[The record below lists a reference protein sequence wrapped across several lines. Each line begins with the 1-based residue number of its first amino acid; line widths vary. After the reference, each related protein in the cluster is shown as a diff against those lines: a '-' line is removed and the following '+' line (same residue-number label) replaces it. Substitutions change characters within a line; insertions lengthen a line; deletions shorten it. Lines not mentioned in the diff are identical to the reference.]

1 MQCYTFAFQAR
12 TCVRYIRAII
22 QHGCWFVQLLQIGVI
37 IPRGFGSSHV
47 TLTHLDSSNIQE
59 KKRKLNSTF
68 VYIRNACVS
77 LQRAVNMRECVRTLQ
92 TTPKEVPHIARV
104 M

>member
-1 MQCYTFAFQAR
+1 MQCYTFAFQAL

-22 QHGCWFVQLLQIGVI
+22 QHGRWFVQLLQIGVI

-47 TLTHLDSSNIQE
+47 TLTHLDSSNIQ

-104 M
+104 I